1 MSKKK
6 ELLDRSELIEQV
18 KALATAN
25 SSIAL
30 VKAATDL
37 AEEDLAKLAV
47 KLAVL
52 DANLATI
59 QIAEAEK
66 MANEAEKMAKAPKIS
81 AAARAAR
88 APRPPGELVGALQD
102 RIHPTSERLLAARP
116 INKFIERELML
127 LEFSQADA
135 KDTVT
140 EAAERLEGAA
150 ALEAEAHD
158 AAACSAEAHNAE
170 LAVAASATMEAKAA
184 SVKALVKLASLETK
198 IVEAKMRA
206 KK

>member
-6 ELLDRSELIEQV
+6 ELLDRSELIEQA

-30 VKAATDL
+30 VKAAIDL

-59 QIAEAEK
+59 QIA
-66 MANEAEKMAKAPKIS
+66 EAEKMAKAPKIS

-102 RIHPTSERLLAARP
+102 RIHPTSGRLLAARP

-158 AAACSAEAHNAE
+158 AAAWSAEAHNAE

-198 IVEAKMRA
+198 IAEAKMRA